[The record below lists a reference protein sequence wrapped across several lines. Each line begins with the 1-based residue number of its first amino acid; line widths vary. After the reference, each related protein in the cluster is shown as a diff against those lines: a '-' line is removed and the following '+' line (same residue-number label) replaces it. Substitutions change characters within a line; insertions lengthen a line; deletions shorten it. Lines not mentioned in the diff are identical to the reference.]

1 MMQESTWRQSTE
13 GDREPRADGHCA
25 YDDTRDPCPTSFSII
40 QVKWY
45 FHPAVGSS
53 SSPQS
58 SYPWIKRSTAFA
70 LDLQLAE
77 MRGCYDGMSTYLGN
91 TRGDVLGCLQSWFSG
106 SWTPGGGSYAASVA
120 SYQTAKPW
128 LAWKG

>member
-1 MMQESTWRQSTE
+1 VQESTWRQSTE
-13 GDREPRADGHCA
+13 SDREPRSNGHCV
-25 YDDTRDPCPTSFSII
+25 YDDTSDPCPTSFSII

-45 FHPAVGSS
+45 FHPQVGSS

-70 LDLQLAE
+70 LDLELAE

-91 TRGDVLGCLQSWFSG
+91 TKGDFLGCLQYWFSG
-106 SWTPGGGSYAASVA
+106 SWTPGGGQYAASV
-120 SYQTAKPW
+120 SSH
-128 LAWKG
+128 LAAEAWRSWAG